1 MRLEPVDEDIWI
13 AEGPLVDFYGFPYP
27 TRAVIVR
34 LPDGT
39 LWVWSPIALDGDLQQ
54 EVTALGSVA
63 HLVSPNKIHHLNLSQ
78 WHAAYP
84 EAKLWGPASTIAKRA
99 DLPFQKPLEDQAP
112 DDWQGVF
119 VQAWFRGSPVLDE
132 IVFVHTA
139 SATAIMADLSEHFS
153 EGFLKTNWKAWQR
166 PIARLWGIVEG
177 KGYAPLEWR
186 LSWFNRKPA
195 RKALTRILNA
205 SPERVIMAHG
215 EWIRSGGRAFLE
227 RALAWL

>member
-39 LWVWSPIALDGDLQQ
+39 LWVWSPIELDAGLQQ
-54 EVTALGSVA
+54 EVNALGSVA
-63 HLVSPNKIHHLNLSQ
+63 HLVSPNKIHHLYLSQ

-99 DLPFQKPLEDQAP
+99 DLPFQKPLEDRAP
-112 DDWQGVF
+112 DDWQGAF

-153 EGFLKTNWKAWQR
+153 EGFLKANWKTWQR

-186 LSWFNRKPA
+186 LSWFDRKPA